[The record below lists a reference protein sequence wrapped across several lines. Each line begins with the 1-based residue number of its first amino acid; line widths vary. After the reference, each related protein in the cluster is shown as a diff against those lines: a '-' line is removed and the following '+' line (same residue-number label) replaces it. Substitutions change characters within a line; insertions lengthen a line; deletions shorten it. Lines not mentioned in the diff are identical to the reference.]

1 MVSWRSWG
9 WGGLLVRSVKNN
21 KKQDGK
27 AVKRLLLESGIA
39 LFAEKGYASTS
50 VREIVEGAGVSK
62 PVLYYYFESKEG
74 MFHAILNS
82 AHDQL
87 EIMLSDVL
95 QFPGTAFDRFVY
107 VYRHLYKG
115 IMKNRNL
122 FKMVHSLT
130 FGLPQGVPPYDI
142 NRYQRSLVNTLKA
155 IYKEGLEK
163 DEVKDSDP
171 EEVAMFILGLV
182 DFCFHLDNA
191 HPESIDPDRPER
203 LLRLAFKGIGN
214 NEISA

>member
-1 MVSWRSWG
+1 MG
-9 WGGLLVRSVKNN
+9 PMKKGNN
-21 KKQDGK
+21 KKPNGK
-27 AVKRLLLESGIA
+27 AVKRLLLESGIV

-50 VREIVEGAGVSK
+50 VREIVEGAGVTK

-74 MFHAILNS
+74 MFHAILNW
-82 AHDQL
+82 AYDQL
-87 EIMLSDVL
+87 EIMLADVL

-107 VYRHLYKG
+107 FYRHLYKG

-130 FGLPQGVPPYDI
+130 FGLPQGVPPYDFD
-142 NRYQRSLVNTLKA
+142 RYQRSLVNTLMA
-155 IYKEGLEK
+155 IYKEGIER
-163 DEVKDSDP
+163 DEVKKADP

-191 HPESIDPDRPER
+191 HPKSIDPDRPER
-203 LLRLAFKGIGN
+203 FLRLAFKGLGN
-214 NEISA
+214 NVIST